1 MDFKQT
7 ICENE
12 EFDRLV
18 SKLAFE
24 IKNTLDVKN
33 LAFVGVKT
41 RGVPLAER
49 LAKEIKKQTKQV
61 VPVGSIDIAPF
72 RDDNRN
78 VKKAE
83 LKGFDFEVENKHIVV
98 VDDVLFTGRTMRA
111 AVSGVLAFG
120 RPASVSVCV
129 LCDRPGYLQMPVLAR
144 FVGVSLETAQDDV
157 VSVSV
162 KEIDKENSVKIYS
175 Y

>member
-49 LAKEIKKQTKQV
+49 LAKEIKKQPKQTK
-61 VPVGSIDIAPF
+61 
-72 RDDNRN
+72 NRWIR
-78 VKKAE
+78 
-83 LKGFDFEVENKHIVV
+83 L
-98 VDDVLFTGRTMRA
+98 
-111 AVSGVLAFG
+111 
-120 RPASVSVCV
+120 
-129 LCDRPGYLQMPVLAR
+129 DRFLSSTEQLYLL
-144 FVGVSLETAQDDV
+144 SLTTL
-157 VSVSV
+157 
-162 KEIDKENSVKIYS
+162 N
-175 Y
+175 